1 MRPVVAENLT
11 RAVLSNGPSVLVKPA
26 PGTGAV
32 TLHGFVKG
40 GALLDDTR
48 PGIARFVGTM
58 LMHGTTRR
66 TAQELAVDLDAMGAN
81 LAVIPGMES
90 FTITGRSLRD
100 DLPALLRDAAEVL
113 MTPAFPPEETERVRG
128 QLLTAVRVNALDT
141 RHAAERLFRR
151 LAFPEG
157 HPHSRT
163 PDGDEAVLANLSP
176 NDLREFHRRHFRPEA
191 AAVIVVGEIEADR
204 AVDLVR
210 EAFGAWPSAE
220 MWALPP
226 LGTDGAGRGPR
237 RAEIRLPGKTQADLA
252 LGGPGVA
259 RTNPDYYAFMMAN
272 LLLGQLGMMG
282 RIGENVRERQ
292 GMAYYAFSDLRA
304 GLLAGPWWVRAGVS
318 PANIDRAVDAITSEI
333 RTLQRDGP
341 DPEELADARRFLV
354 GSLAVRLETSQGVAG
369 ALADIEFFGL
379 GLDYLERYPSIIEG
393 VRREDIV
400 SAIRRFPADEPVLA
414 IARPE
419 LP

>member
-1 MRPVVAENLT
+1 MRPLAAEDLT
-11 RAVLSNGPSVLVKPA
+11 RAVLSNGLTVLVRPVAGK
-26 PGTGAV
+26 GAV

-40 GALLDDTR
+40 GALLDDTQ

-58 LMHGTTRR
+58 LMHGTTHR
-66 TAQELAVDLDAMGAN
+66 TAQELAIELDAMGAN

-90 FTITGRSLRD
+90 TTITGRSLRD

-113 MTPAFPPEETERVRG
+113 TMPAFPAEETERVRG
-128 QLLTAVRVNALDT
+128 QLLTAARVNALDT

-151 LAFPEG
+151 LAFPDR
-157 HPHSRT
+157 HPYSRP
-163 PDGDEAVLANLSP
+163 PDGDEAVLAALSTD
-176 NDLREFHRRHFRPEA
+176 DLREFHRRHFRPEA
-191 AAVIVVGEIEADR
+191 AAVVVVGEIEAAR
-204 AVDLVR
+204 AVDLVKD
-210 EAFGAWPSAE
+210 AFGAWLSAG
-220 MWALPP
+220 MWALPQF
-226 LGTDGAGRGPR
+226 GTNGAGRGAR
-237 RAEIRLPGKTQADLA
+237 RAETRLPGKTQADLA

-259 RTNPDYYAFMMAN
+259 RRDPGYYAYMMAN

-304 GLLAGPWWVRAGVS
+304 GLHAGPWWVRAGVG
-318 PANIDRAVDAITSEI
+318 PANIDRAIDAIISEI
-333 RTLQRDGP
+333 QTLQRDGP
-341 DPEELADARRFLV
+341 DSEELADARRFLV

-379 GLDYLERYPSIIEG
+379 GLDYLDRYPSIIEG
-393 VRREDIV
+393 VRRDEIV
-400 SAIRRFPADEPVLA
+400 SAIRKFPVDEYVLA

-419 LP
+419 QS